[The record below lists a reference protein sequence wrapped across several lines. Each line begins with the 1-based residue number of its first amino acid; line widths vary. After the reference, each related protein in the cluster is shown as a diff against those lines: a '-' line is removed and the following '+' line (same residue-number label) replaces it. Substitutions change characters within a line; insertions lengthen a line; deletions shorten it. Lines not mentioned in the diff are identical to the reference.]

1 MAAYNLIGT
10 TTVGSGGA
18 ASIDFTSIPQ
28 TYTDLAVVMSAR
40 IDGGTIYGDVQ
51 TSFNSDTTAANYS
64 WRNLTG
70 NGAATSSETSS
81 SGNARYCLMMAGS
94 GTTSNTFGNG
104 VLYIPN
110 YAGSTYKSFSS
121 DSCSENNAS
130 TSYLRFFANLWSSTS
145 AITSISFSG
154 VGNNFLQYS
163 SASLYGIKNS

>member
-1 MAAYNLIGT
+1 MAAYNLIST

-51 TSFNSDTTAANYS
+51 ASFNSDTTAANYS

-70 NGAATSSETSS
+70 NGSSAVSETSS

-94 GTTSNTFGNG
+94 GTTANTFGSG
-104 VLYIPN
+104 LLYIPN

-121 DSCSENNAS
+121 DSGSENNAA